1 MSQMCVDVT
10 LLPSDKLI
18 VIGLSDLRRFL
29 TGVPFIT
36 KIDVAPVSAIAC
48 NLAIVIAFTH
58 SNCLMK
64 AAAAAY
70 FVLQLDVIIVA
81 SSSSCGA
88 NAAIWLVDWVG
99 YNEAV
104 GHKLFNLTSNFIAPH
119 RQANR
124 YTVLCIAFLQKGYPA
139 CSYCL

>member
-10 LLPSDKLI
+10 LLPSGKLI
-18 VIGLSDLRRFL
+18 VIGLLALRRFL
-29 TGVPFIT
+29 TGVPFIM
-36 KIDVAPVSAIAC
+36 KINVAPVSAIAFDV
-48 NLAIVIAFTH
+48 AIVIAFTH

-70 FVLQLDVIIVA
+70 FVVQLDVIIVA

-104 GHKLFNLTSNFIAPH
+104 
-119 RQANR
+119 
-124 YTVLCIAFLQKGYPA
+124 
-139 CSYCL
+139 